1 MTYSKKYLINYCTK
15 LLKKKKIKNPRYES
29 ILILSQILKKKFLEI
44 FYNDSVEL
52 NQKEIKKYLRRIY
65 QRTLRKPISRIN
77 GKREFYSRNFFISK
91 YVLDPRP
98 ESETLVAVVKR
109 IIENSSKKSL
119 KILELGVGS
128 GCLIISIFLESKN
141 KILTGV
147 GVDISDGAINLAKK
161 NLNKY
166 DLDKCLKI
174 KKSNW
179 FSNVEKKF
187 DLIIS
192 NPPYLDSVEINFLDD
207 EVKKYDPLISLDG
220 GKNGLECYK
229 NISKDIWK
237 YLNVGGMICLEIGFN
252 QSKALQSI
260 FEKQGLEK
268 VITKRDLLN
277 KDRVVVFKKKI

>member
-15 LLKKKKIKNPRYES
+15 LLKKEKIKNPRYES
-29 ILILSQILKKKFLEI
+29 ILILSQILKKSFLEI
-44 FYNDSVEL
+44 FYNDSIEL
-52 NQKEIKKYLRRIY
+52 NKKEIKKYLRRIY
-65 QRTLRKPISRIN
+65 QRKLLKPISRIN

-91 YVLDPRP
+91 HVLDPRP
-98 ESETLVAVVKR
+98 ESETLVAVAKR
-109 IIENSSKKSL
+109 IITNSSKKSL

-128 GCLIISIFLESKN
+128 GCLIISVFLESKN
-141 KILTGV
+141 KSLTGL

-161 NLNKY
+161 NLNRY
-166 DLDKCLKI
+166 DLADSLEI

-192 NPPYLDSVEINFLDD
+192 NPPYLDSEEINFLDD

-220 GKNGLECYK
+220 GKNGLECYN

-237 YLNVGGMICLEIGFN
+237 YLNVDGIVCLEIGFN

-260 FEKQGLEK
+260 FEKQGLVK
-268 VITKRDLLN
+268 VLTKKDLLN
-277 KDRVVVFKKKI
+277 KDRVIVFKK

>member
-1 MTYSKKYLINYCTK
+1 MTYSKKHLINYCTE

-29 ILILSQILKKKFLEI
+29 ILILSQTLKKNFLEI
-44 FYNDSVEL
+44 FYNDSIKL
-52 NQKEIKKYLRRIY
+52 NKKEIKKYLRRVY
-65 QRTLRKPISRIN
+65 QRTLLKPISRIN

-98 ESETLVAVVKR
+98 ESETLVSVVKR

-128 GCLIISIFLESKN
+128 GCLIISVFLESKN
-141 KILTGV
+141 KFLTGL
-147 GVDISDGAINLAKK
+147 GVDVSDRAINLAKK

-166 DLDKCLKI
+166 DLANSLEI

-192 NPPYLDSVEINFLDD
+192 NPPYLDSDEINFLDD

-237 YLNVGGMICLEIGFN
+237 YLNVGGMVCLEIGFN
-252 QSKALQSI
+252 QSEALQSI
-260 FEKQGLEK
+260 FERQGLVK
-268 VITKRDLLN
+268 VFTKKDLLN
-277 KDRVVVFKKKI
+277 KDRVIVFKK